1 MIAASESD
9 RLDCG
14 MRVNE
19 RLKIFYSRRRNEKI
33 KLRVFVVN
41 LPLLMGSYLT
51 YQGYSYFDRFFF
63 RCLLREFQTERDN
76 RPQINR

>member
-19 RLKIFYSRRRNEKI
+19 CLKIFYSRRRNEKI
-33 KLRVFVVN
+33 KLRVLRREFFKEVI
-41 LPLLMGSYLT
+41 LPIR
-51 YQGYSYFDRFFF
+51 GYSYFDRFFF

-76 RPQINR
+76 RPQISR